1 VGDEG
6 IVFRN
11 PEQMSEMSLQAESE
25 ERRWSGAEVAIV
37 GLAGR
42 FPGADTLDDFWS
54 NLRGGVES
62 VTFFSEEEVLAAG
75 VAPDV
80 AAHPAYVRASACLR
94 DVERFDAAFF
104 GYAPREAE
112 ALDPAHRL
120 FLECAWEALE
130 TAGIDPA
137 RPGGAVG
144 VYAGVGESHYFNHA
158 LRDNAGMLAAIGE
171 GGASLA
177 SSKDFFATR
186 VAYKLDLRGPAL
198 SVQTGCSAG
207 LVSVHLAVQALLA
220 RECDVALA
228 GGATVQVPQQAGYL
242 YAPGGI
248 MSPDGHCRSYD
259 ARSAG
264 TQVGSGVAVVCLKR
278 LEDALRDGDPVRA
291 VIRGSAINNDGAAK
305 VAFTAPS
312 VEGQAAVIGEALTVA
327 GVRAD
332 TIRFVE
338 GHGSGTDLGDPIEVE
353 ALTEAFRAHTDA
365 RGFCALGSVK
375 SNVGH
380 LDAAAGTA
388 GLVKTVLALENR
400 EIPPTA
406 NFTAPNPAIDFARS
420 PFYVSA
426 ELEPWERNG
435 APRRAGVSSFG
446 IGGTNAHVIVEE
458 APEPAAS
465 EWRRDRH
472 LLLLSART
480 PAALDAATSRL
491 ATHLRAHPEQALADV
506 AWTLQAGRHQFAHRR
521 ALVVREGED
530 AAALLQARHPDR
542 VLTGAVAEG
551 HRSVAFMFPGVG
563 EQYPQMARGLY
574 DAEPVFRAEV
584 DRCAEILRPH
594 LGLDLRDVLFPGDA
608 PSTDEPGAGMDLR
621 RMLAA
626 PVASPEAERLNRTE
640 LAQPAVFVVEYAL
653 ARLWMS
659 LGVEPE
665 AVIGHSLG
673 EYAAACVA
681 GVFELEDALELVA
694 ARARMVAALPPGA
707 MLAVPLSADEVAPFL
722 VDGVSVATINAPGMC
737 AVAGSTDAVE
747 EFRARIEAAG
757 HVARP
762 LAAGHAFH
770 SPAMEPL
777 VAPVEALV
785 GRMRLRPP
793 AIPMLSNVTGTWL
806 TAEQATDPRYWA
818 RHLRAPVR
826 FSSGVA
832 ELLREP
838 GRVLLEVGPGQTL
851 STFVRQHATA
861 DGRAAAPAIPS
872 VRYPYDRTPDAAF
885 LLGALGRLWLAG
897 VTPDWHAFHEGE
909 RLQRVIL
916 PTYPWEK
923 QRYWIDPPSPAERG
937 VSTRRGER
945 RPDPAD
951 WLYIPAW
958 RRAGPVVSSADGLEA
973 RWLVF
978 HDDSALSN
986 AVVEELR
993 ARAGSVLI
1001 VRAGERFAATEG
1013 GFTVRPADRGDYDAL
1028 ADAARE
1034 AGDLPLCAVH
1044 LWASARGEAARRQ
1057 DAGFVSVSLL
1067 AAALARG
1074 GAARL
1079 LAVTSAA
1086 QDVAG
1091 GEDVDP
1097 AKATVAAACA
1107 VAAVEHPGLWARSVD
1122 VDSPASDAA
1131 VKELARRIVDE
1142 AMAASTDAAVAFRG
1156 GRRWERAFEAA
1167 RPSTQ
1172 GVRLK
1177 QGGGYLL
1184 VGGLEGRNEVLAD
1197 HLIDRWGARVALL
1210 DQRLP
1215 HRGAW
1220 DQALAAR
1227 TADDPVRRT
1236 IEWVHARESR
1246 GVEIVTL
1253 QAVLTEPGQVR
1264 DALAEVERSMGRL
1277 DGVIAAWN
1285 LGELLE
1291 IEAAADLLPSRW
1303 ANRLE
1308 RLEGRLRALEAAAE
1322 GRALD
1327 FVALES
1333 SLTPLL
1339 GGVGRVRLAGAQ
1351 ALVDAFASKHE
1362 SAGGTPWTSLA
1373 WDRGFPAGEPV
1384 EGFGLTPAET
1394 GIAFEHALSLDEPRV
1409 AISTGELNARVEDA
1423 ATPPPP
1429 SALGSYARPELATD
1443 FFPPATETEE
1453 RIAALWQELL
1463 GIDRVGVHDDFF
1475 GLGGHSLLATQVV
1488 ARMRDLFAL
1497 DLPLKTVFEAPTVSR
1512 YARLVEDAIMAQ
1524 IDAMSADEI
1533 MSLA

>member
-1 VGDEG
+1 
-6 IVFRN
+6 
-11 PEQMSEMSLQAESE
+11 MSLQGESE
-25 ERRWSGAEVAIV
+25 TQWSGAEVAIV

-42 FPGADTLDDFWS
+42 FPGADTLDGLWS

-62 VTFFSEEEVLAAG
+62 VTFFTDEEVLAAG
-75 VAPDV
+75 VPAELV
-80 AAHPAYVRASACLR
+80 ANPAYVKGMACLH

-137 RPGGAVG
+137 RAGGAVG

-158 LRDNAGMLAAIGE
+158 LRDNPAVLAALGE
-171 GGASLA
+171 AGASLA

-186 VAYKLDLRGPAL
+186 AAYKLDLRGPAL

-207 LVSVHLAVQALLA
+207 LVAVHLAVQALLG

-278 LEDALRDGDPVRA
+278 LGDALRDGDPVRA

-312 VEGQAAVIGEALTVA
+312 VEGQAAVIGEALSVA

-375 SNVGH
+375 SNLGH

-406 NFTAPNPAIDFARS
+406 NFTAPNPAIDFASS

-426 ELEPWERNG
+426 KAEPWERNG

-446 IGGTNAHVIVEE
+446 IGGTNAHVVVEE
-458 APEPAAS
+458 APERAAS
-465 EWRRDRH
+465 DPRRDRH

-480 PAALDAATSRL
+480 PAALDAATTRL
-491 ATHLRAHPEQALADV
+491 ADHLRAHPGQPLADV

-521 ALVVREGED
+521 ALAVREGED
-530 AAALLQARHPDR
+530 AAALLEARHPDR
-542 VLTGAVAEG
+542 VPTGSVGEG
-551 HRSVAFMFPGVG
+551 HRSAAFMFPGVG
-563 EQYPQMARGLY
+563 DQYPQMARGLY

-608 PSTDEPGAGMDLR
+608 PSAEGPGTDLR
-621 RMLAA
+621 RMLAK
-626 PVASPEAERLNRTE
+626 PVPSPEAERLNRTE

-665 AVIGHSLG
+665 ALIGHSLG
-673 EYAAACVA
+673 EYAAACMA
-681 GVFELEDALELVA
+681 GVFELEDALALVA
-694 ARARMVAALPPGA
+694 ARARMVGALPAGA
-707 MLAVPLSADEVAPFL
+707 MLAVPLSADEVAPYL
-722 VDGVSVATINAPGMC
+722 AAGVSVATINAPGMC
-737 AVAGSTDAVE
+737 AVAGSAGAVE
-747 EFRARIEAAG
+747 AFRARVQADG

-785 GRMRLRPP
+785 ARMRLRAP

-806 TAEQATDPRYWA
+806 TAAEATDPRYWA

-826 FSSGVA
+826 FSEGVA

-851 STFVRQHATA
+851 STFARQHGPA
-861 DGRAAAPAIPS
+861 GGGAPVPIIPT
-872 VRYPYDRTPDAAF
+872 VRYPFDGTPDAAF

-897 VTPDWHAFHEGE
+897 ITPDWHAFHEGE
-909 RLQRVIL
+909 RLHAVVL

-923 QRYWIDPPSPAERG
+923 QRYWIDPPSALRAAS
-937 VSTRRGER
+937 VQRSAR
-945 RPDPAD
+945 RPDPSD

-958 RRAGPVVSSADGLEA
+958 RRAGPAFPPAEPAEA

-978 HDDSALSN
+978 HDGSALSD
-986 AVVEELR
+986 AVADELR
-993 ARAGSVLI
+993 ARGGTVHP
-1001 VRAGERFAATEG
+1001 VHAGERFAAAGG
-1013 GFTVRPADRGDYDAL
+1013 GFTLRPDDRGDYDAL
-1028 ADAARE
+1028 AAAAR
-1034 AGDLPLCAVH
+1034 GTGGVPLAAVH
-1044 LWASARGEAARRQ
+1044 LWASGDGDAERRQ
-1057 DAGFVSVSLL
+1057 DAGFTSVSLL
-1067 AAALARG
+1067 ASALARG

-1079 LAVTSAA
+1079 LAVTSRA

-1091 GEDVDP
+1091 GEPVDA

-1107 VAAVEHPGLWARSVD
+1107 VAAVEHPGLHPRSVD
-1122 VDSPASDAA
+1122 VAVPASDAA
-1131 VKELARRIVDE
+1131 VRELARRIADE
-1142 AMAASTDAAVAFRG
+1142 AMADAREPAVAYRG
-1156 GRRWERAFEAA
+1156 GRRWVRAFEEA
-1167 RPSTQ
+1167 RPAA
-1172 GVRLK
+1172 GGGGIKR
-1177 QGGGYLL
+1177 GGGYLL

-1197 HLIDRWGARVALL
+1197 HLLERWDARLALL

-1220 DQALAAR
+1220 NESLAAR

-1236 IEWVHARESR
+1236 IEWVRAREAR
-1246 GVEIVTL
+1246 GAEIATL
-1253 QAVLTEPGQVR
+1253 QAVLTEPVQVR
-1264 DALAEVERSMGRL
+1264 EALAEAERRLGRL
-1277 DGVIAAWN
+1277 DGVIAAWD

-1291 IEAAADLLPSRW
+1291 IEAGADLGPSRW

-1308 RLEGRLRALEAAAE
+1308 RLEGRLRALEGAAE

-1339 GGVGRVRLAGAQ
+1339 GGVGRARLAGAQ
-1351 ALVDAFASKHE
+1351 ALVDAFAGRQGGAE
-1362 SAGGTPWTSLA
+1362 GTPWTAIA
-1373 WDRGFPAGEPV
+1373 WDRGFPAGEAV
-1384 EGFGLTPAET
+1384 EGFGLGPAET
-1394 GIAFEHALSLDEPRV
+1394 GTAFEHALSLGEPRV
-1409 AISTGELNARVEDA
+1409 AVSTGELNARVEAA
-1423 ATPPPP
+1423 ATPPPA
-1429 SALGSYARPELATD
+1429 SALGSYARPEIATD
-1443 FFPPATETEE
+1443 YFPPATETEE

-1475 GLGGHSLLATQVV
+1475 TLGGHSLLATQIVS
-1488 ARMRDLFAL
+1488 RMPALFAL
-1497 DLPLKTVFEAPTVSR
+1497 ELPLKTVFEAPTVAR
-1512 YARLVEDAIMAQ
+1512 YARLVEDAMMAE

-1533 MSLA
+1533 LSLA

>member
-1 VGDEG
+1 
-6 IVFRN
+6 
-11 PEQMSEMSLQAESE
+11 MSEMSLQGESE
-25 ERRWSGAEVAIV
+25 ERQWSGAEVAIV

-42 FPGADTLDDFWS
+42 FPGAGTLEEFWS

-75 VAPDV
+75 VAPEL
-80 AAHPAYVRASACLR
+80 AAHPAYVKAMACLEG
-94 DVERFDAAFF
+94 VEGFDAAFF

-130 TAGIDPA
+130 TAGIDPGRA
-137 RPGGAVG
+137 GGAVG

-158 LRDNAGMLAAIGE
+158 LRDNPGLLESIGE
-171 GGASLA
+171 AAASLA

-186 VAYKLDLRGPAL
+186 AAYKLDLRGPAL

-207 LVSVHLAVQALLA
+207 LVAVHLAVQALLA

-242 YAPGGI
+242 YSPGGI

-278 LEDALRDGDPVRA
+278 LGDALRDGDPVRA

-312 VEGQAAVIGEALTVA
+312 VEGQSAVIGEALSVA

-375 SNVGH
+375 PNVGH

-388 GLVKTVLALENR
+388 GLVKTVLALEHR

-406 NFTAPNPAIDFARS
+406 NFTTPNPAIDFARS

-426 ELEPWERNG
+426 RAEPWERSG

-446 IGGTNAHVIVEE
+446 IGGTNAHVVVEE
-458 APEPAAS
+458 APGPDAS

-480 PAALDAATSRL
+480 PAALDAATARL
-491 ATHLRAHPEQALADV
+491 AAHLRAHHEQPLADV
-506 AWTLQAGRHQFAHRR
+506 AWTLQAGRHQLAHRR

-530 AAALLQARHPDR
+530 AAGLLEARHPDR
-542 VLTGAVAEG
+542 VLAGTVAEG

-563 EQYPQMARGLY
+563 DQYPQMARGLY
-574 DAEPVFRAEV
+574 EAEPVFRAEV

-594 LGLDLRDVLFPGDA
+594 LGLDLRDVLFPGAA
-608 PSTDEPGAGMDLR
+608 PAVEPADTSPDLR
-621 RMLAA
+621 RMLA
-626 PVASPEAERLNRTE
+626 PPIASAEAERLNRTE
-640 LAQPAVFVVEYAL
+640 LAHPAVFVVEYAL
-653 ARLWMS
+653 ARLWTS

-694 ARARMVAALPPGA
+694 ARARMVGALPPGA
-707 MLAVPLSADEVAPFL
+707 MLAVPLSADDVERFL
-722 VDGVSVATINAPGMC
+722 VDGVSVATVNAPGMC
-737 AVAGSTDAVE
+737 AVAGSAHAVE
-747 EFRARIEAAG
+747 AFRGRVEAAG
-757 HVARP
+757 HVTRR

-770 SPAMEPL
+770 SRAMEPL
-777 VAPVEALV
+777 VGPLVALV
-785 GRMRLRPP
+785 ARMRLRAP

-806 TAEQATDPRYWA
+806 SAAEATDPRYWA

-826 FSSGVA
+826 FSEGVA

-851 STFVRQHATA
+851 STFARQH
-861 DGRAAAPAIPS
+861 GGEGGAAVPAIAT
-872 VRYPYDRTPDAAF
+872 VRPQHGGTSDTGF

-897 VTPDWHAFHEGE
+897 VTPSWHAFHEGE
-909 RLQRVIL
+909 RLHSVVL

-923 QRYWIDPPSPAERG
+923 QRYWIDPPAFAGRAAPGLGLS
-937 VSTRRGER
+937 R
-945 RPDPAD
+945 RPSPAD

-958 RRAGPVVSSADGLEA
+958 RRAGPAVPSTGAPGA

-978 HDDSALSN
+978 HDGSPLSD
-986 AVVEELR
+986 AVADELR
-993 ARAGSVLI
+993 ARGGAVFP
-1001 VRAGERFAATEG
+1001 VRAGERFAGSAG
-1013 GFTVRPADRGDYDAL
+1013 GFTVRTADRGDYDTL
-1028 ADAARE
+1028 AAAARG
-1034 AGDLPLCAVH
+1034 AGDLPVFAVH
-1044 LWASARGEAARRQ
+1044 LWASGDGDAARGQ
-1057 DAGFVSVSLL
+1057 DAGFASVSLL

-1074 GAARL
+1074 GPARL
-1079 LAVTSAA
+1079 LAVTSRA
-1086 QDVAG
+1086 QEVAG
-1091 GEDVDP
+1091 GDEMDA

-1107 VAAVEHPGLWARSVD
+1107 VAAVEHPGLRPRWVD
-1122 VDSPASDAA
+1122 VDLPTSEAG
-1131 VKELARRIVDE
+1131 VRELARRIADE
-1142 AMAASTDAAVAFRG
+1142 AVADSTDAAVAFRG
-1156 GRRWERAFEAA
+1156 GRRWVRAFEEA
-1167 RPSTQ
+1167 RPSPV
-1172 GVRLK
+1172 GPKPER
-1177 QGGGYLL
+1177 GGGYLL
-1184 VGGLEGRNEVLAD
+1184 VGGLEGRNEMLAG
-1197 HLIDRWGARVALL
+1197 HLIDTWDARIALL

-1220 DQALAAR
+1220 DESLAAR
-1227 TADDPVRRT
+1227 TADDPVRRS
-1236 IEWVHARESR
+1236 IEWVRGREAA
-1246 GVEIVTL
+1246 GVEVVTL

-1264 DALAEVERSMGRL
+1264 EAFDAARRALGRL
-1277 DGVIAAWN
+1277 DGVIASWD

-1303 ANRLE
+1303 ANRLD
-1308 RLEGRLRALEAAAE
+1308 RLERRLRALEAAAA
-1322 GRALD
+1322 GRALG

-1339 GGVGRVRLAGAQ
+1339 GGVGRARLAGAQ
-1351 ALVDAFASKHE
+1351 AMIDAFAGRH
-1362 SAGGTPWTSLA
+1362 GGGDGTPWTSMA
-1373 WDRGFPAGEPV
+1373 WDRGFAAGEAV

-1394 GIAFEHALSLDEPRV
+1394 AAAFEHALSLAEPRV
-1409 AISTGELNARVEDA
+1409 AVSTGELNARVGAA
-1423 ATPPPP
+1423 ATPPPHA
-1429 SALGSYARPELATD
+1429 ALGSYARPELITD
-1443 FFPPATETEE
+1443 YFPPTTETEE
-1453 RIAALWQELL
+1453 RVAALWQELL

-1488 ARMRDLFAL
+1488 SRMRALFAL
-1497 DLPLKTVFEAPTVSR
+1497 DLPLKTVFEAPTVAR
-1512 YARLVEDAIMAQ
+1512 YARLVEDAMMAE